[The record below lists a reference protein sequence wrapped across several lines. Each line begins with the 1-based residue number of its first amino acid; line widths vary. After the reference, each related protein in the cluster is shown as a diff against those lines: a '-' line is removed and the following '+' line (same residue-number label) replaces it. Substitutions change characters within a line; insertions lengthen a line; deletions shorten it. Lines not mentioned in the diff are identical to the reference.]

1 MWICA
6 CIEERIQASWIKLDF
21 LKTKNSCNGCQL
33 LPLWWGC
40 GIALAKPDRCGSQTG
55 AAILQ
60 LVRPPGSQASPEQT
74 DPLVAPTGFL
84 AWQVEDRRRHCST
97 TEFFFLQLCSVWTV
111 RSKSGHNTNLNVSSR
126 DKSLTISWGSLP
138 RIPESSRDS
147 PLTRLLSHYR
157 SHCRYLYSGG
167 QRQIFVTICFANN
180 SLIMRWKMCDI
191 LI

>member
-6 CIEERIQASWIKLDF
+6 CIEERIHASWIKLDF

-33 LPLWWGC
+33 LPWWWGC

-60 LVRPPGSQASPEQT
+60 LVRPLGSQASPGQT

-84 AWQVEDRRRHCST
+84 AWQMEDRRRDRVC
-97 TEFFFLQLCSVWTV
+97 FLQLCSIWTV
-111 RSKSGHNTNLNVSSR
+111 RSKSDHTTNLNVSSWA
-126 DKSLTISWGSLP
+126 KSLTISWGSLP

-167 QRQIFVTICFANN
+167 QRRIFVTICFANN
-180 SLIMRWKMCDI
+180 
-191 LI
+191 